1 MNYFE
6 IKDLCKSLMV
16 ADSAA
21 DVTELLDA
29 KGLWKDDTAWRPFGD
44 NENNFGTIGNQQN
57 EAVAALVEKLV
68 NSIDARLMN
77 LASMKGLTPEA
88 SDCPQDMRE
97 AIARLVENKKGKL
110 GERDGNIF
118 FWDNTQIR
126 EESQNIALVAT
137 GFKPGEGNLCLTIS
151 DTGEGQVPDQFPET
165 LMSIGK
171 QNKMRIPFVQGKFN
185 MGGTGAFQFC
195 QGDNRSQIQ
204 LVISRRNPELLPLD
218 ATSRDSEWG
227 YTVVRRV
234 SKDGAR
240 NPMFEYLTP
249 LKGEVLSFPATSWP
263 IFPSQSKDRPM
274 PYAREATYGTL
285 IKLYEYACSPYG
297 TNIVMGTRALYR
309 KIEEALPES
318 ALPIQVVECR
328 EYGGRD
334 ARSFVNEIVGSVNRL
349 RAQDEEDRK
358 KTLETDAPITGIVTL
373 EGSFLPIQVFVFK
386 EDPESKPYNAKG
398 VFFTINGQTHAH
410 KEASFFTRKQVNLSY
425 IKDSLFVL
433 VDCTNMTP
441 DVRSDLFMNS
451 RDRMRDN
458 PAAKELEAKVEKF
471 LGEDPTLQTIN
482 KRRRDERVKR
492 ALEDQK
498 PLEETLKKLV
508 RENPLLANLLPFGA
522 KIPTTQ
528 TGSGTGSTGSE
539 VFEGKQHPTY
549 FRFKGG
555 KSEISRGIP
564 INQSARIAFETDAA
578 DDYFSRLSANG
589 TLTIK
594 IGDQLGNP
602 IQADMRIGNLHS
614 GILNIVLDIPVHH
627 CKVGDV
633 LHYEFRIYD
642 EILLNPFVNELD
654 LRIGGHEAT
663 NSHGGSGKAVA
674 PNLGKGLEG
683 GTKAAGLPNI
693 VPVGRAEWNDFGF
706 HDTSALQV
714 KSNPGDEG
722 FDFFYN
728 KDNKY
733 LLSQQATSKLD
744 PKVLDY
750 QYKVGLMLIALAII
764 DRANK
769 VLKGMELEFLNP
781 DTDIEG
787 LVSEVTEAVSPYW
800 LSIVEGL
807 GGMSTMLLLDD
818 RDTA

>member
-1 MNYFE
+1 MNAFE
-6 IKDLCKSLMV
+6 IKELCRSLML

-21 DVTELLDA
+21 DVTALLEA
-29 KGLWKDDTAWRPFGD
+29 KGLWQDGAAWRPFGD

-57 EAVAALVEKLV
+57 EPVAALVEKLV

-77 LASMKGLTPEA
+77 LASMEGITPEA

-97 AIARLVENKKGKL
+97 AIARLVENKRGKL

-126 EESQNIALVAT
+126 AESQNIALVAT
-137 GFKPGEGNLCLTIS
+137 GFKPAEGNLCLTIA
-151 DTGEGQVPDQFPET
+151 DTGEGQVPDRFPDT

-195 QGDNRSQIQ
+195 QGENRSQIQ
-204 LVISRRNPELLPLD
+204 LVISRRNPELLASN
-218 ATSRDSEWG
+218 ATSRDFEWG
-227 YTVVRRV
+227 LTVVRRV
-234 SKDGAR
+234 SKEGAR
-240 NPMFEYLTP
+240 NPMFEYLAP
-249 LKGEVLSFPATSWP
+249 LNGAVLSFPSATWS
-263 IFPSQSKDRPM
+263 IFPSQSKDRPV
-274 PYAREATYGTL
+274 PYAREAGYGTL

-334 ARSFVNEIVGSVNRL
+334 SRSFVNEIVGSVNRL
-349 RAQDEEDRK
+349 RAQDEEDRH
-358 KTLETDAPITGIVTL
+358 KTLETDAPITGVVTL

-386 EDPESKPYNAKG
+386 HDPESKFYNAKG

-458 PAAKELEAKVEKF
+458 PAAKELEAKIEKF
-471 LGEDPTLQTIN
+471 LGEDSTLQAIN
-482 KRRRDERVKR
+482 KLRRDERVKR

-508 RENPLLANLLPFGA
+508 KENPLLANLLPFGA
-522 KIPTTQ
+522 KIPTPL
-528 TGSGTGSTGSE
+528 TGSGTGHTGSE
-539 VFEGKQHPTY
+539 VFEGKQHPTF

-555 KSEISRGIP
+555 KTEMGRGIP

-578 DDYFSRLSANG
+578 DDYFSRISANG
-589 TLTIK
+589 TFSVRISDL
-594 IGDQLGNP
+594 IGNE

-614 GILNIVLDIPVHH
+614 GILNLVLDVPIQH
-627 CKVGDV
+627 CEVGDV
-633 LHYEFRIYD
+633 LHYQFQIDD
-642 EILLNPFVNELD
+642 EILLSPFVNKLD
-654 LRIGGHEAT
+654 LKVGGYEAT
-663 NSHGGSGKAVA
+663 NTQGGSGKATA
-674 PNLGKGLEG
+674 PNLGKGLQG

-693 VPVGRAEWNDFGF
+693 VPVGRVEWDEFGF
-706 HDTSALQV
+706 HENSALQV

-728 KDNKY
+728 KDNRY

-769 VLKGMELEFLNP
+769 DQKEIELVFLNP

-818 RDTA
+818 RESA